1 MLPIDAWL
9 AMMCGRS
16 IALPRATLTG
26 VRLFRR
32 ASLLG
37 VDRTLEEGTLDKYA
51 YARDFYLQQRRYRV

>member
-1 MLPIDAWL
+1 
-9 AMMCGRS
+9 MMCGRS

-26 VRLFRR
+26 VRLIHTR

-51 YARDFYLQQRRYRV
+51 PARDFYLQQRR